1 MNPLQKALLAEVK
14 ANIDEYWGKGAFEAT
29 YLRERHTCVPE
40 NYLGDDIHDA
50 IHDLFYAVFRPIADM
65 VEKRTGMALV
75 SVVVEADYE
84 NSTGVILYGHYEG
97 QEDVL
102 LLVVWRKAW
111 WVWWNSP
118 EEMGRDLE
126 AWYNQALKAARTA
139 LRLRH
144 IGGGCDAHR
153 PGHGRG
159 AFTRPIELGNGASHH
174 PRLAGVCGGI
184 HPPGPGTEETEVSG
198 RWMSI

>member
-1 MNPLQKALLAEVK
+1 MNQLQKALLAEVK

-65 VEKRTGMALV
+65 VEKSADMALV
-75 SVVVEADYE
+75 SVVVEGDYE
-84 NSTGVILYGHYEG
+84 HSTRVILYGHYEG

-111 WVWWNSP
+111 HLWWNSP
-118 EEMGRDLE
+118 EAMGRDLE
-126 AWYNQALKAARTA
+126 AWYLQALKAAWTGTRYAFAISEEDVMLTA
-139 LRLRH
+139 RDMGVELSPAQLNWVMEHLTIPDWQEYVEEYIRPALEQKKLR
-144 IGGGCDAHR
+144 
-153 PGHGRG
+153 
-159 AFTRPIELGNGASHH
+159 
-174 PRLAGVCGGI
+174 
-184 HPPGPGTEETEVSG
+184 
-198 RWMSI
+198 

>member
-14 ANIDEYWGKGAFEAT
+14 ANIEEYWGEGAFEAT

-40 NYLGDDIHDA
+40 DYLGDDIHNA

-84 NSTGVILYGHYEG
+84 NSTRVILYGHYEG
-97 QEDVL
+97 QKDVL

-111 WVWWNSP
+111 HLWWNSP

-126 AWYNQALKAARTA
+126 AWYNQALKAART
-139 LRLRH
+139 RTRY
-144 IGGGCDAHR
+144 
-153 PGHGRG
+153 
-159 AFTRPIELGNGASHH
+159 AFAISEEDVMLTARDMGVEFSPAQLNWVMEHLSIPDWQDYVEEYI
-174 PRLAGVCGGI
+174 RLAL
-184 HPPGPGTEETEVSG
+184 EQKEL
-198 RWMSI
+198 R